1 MTKVLFLHGSGSNGS
16 TRKAGVL
23 KRHFDVCSPDLPFPD
38 KSLQS
43 WAAWVVNGA
52 RDRESARIKAQS
64 LVESFKPDVI
74 CGSSMGGALAA
85 MLESDAPRVL
95 VAPACG
101 RPMSYPAPRQLP
113 VRTIIQHSPND
124 RMVPQSDSRRLL
136 ALHAPRD
143 AAEEAVVEEIRG
155 GLLALGYDQSVP
167 RLVSIGKNHRCN
179 EPHDGD
185 TWNTDPNPHEAMI
198 RAVGILMPRK

>member
-1 MTKVLFLHGSGSNGS
+1 M
-16 TRKAGVL
+16 
-23 KRHFDVCSPDLPFPD
+23 
-38 KSLQS
+38 
-43 WAAWVVNGA
+43 VNGA

-113 VRTIIQHSPND
+113 VRTIILHSPND
-124 RMVPQSDSRRLL
+124 RMIPQSDSRRLL

-155 GLLALGYDQSVP
+155 GLLALGYAQSVP